1 MATSLLRKK
10 SVPHLLNIINSINI
24 PYVKKKLA
32 LLLYG
37 FALINIWSICF
48 LSSGMVDHYT
58 VAMGLSFTALSLY
71 FVQREHDF
79 NLSRSDKWV
88 IMACPILLLCL
99 TYYTLYDYGYF
110 TMRRLDFVGLY
121 QLLFYLHI
129 INPVTIAF
137 IMTLLGLGKLKDL
150 GNPRNVFIFAS
161 IVVFYAYFFTQTWK
175 IQWFNGKRVSFDT
188 EISAPS
194 ANKKIAADELKTD
207 INLAEFSFINAQHD
221 TVTLLN
227 HSDKYIL
234 LETWSETCPPCRK
247 AMAEMPPFYRSI
259 QDKVSVYYVY
269 EHRKSSVRNN
279 FDKIF
284 SFNEI
289 DDPTK
294 ILIDIEIE
302 LYQAMNMNGYP
313 YFLLFDSSGK
323 LVHHLYGYGGKEFV
337 AEQIS
342 KYIQ

>member
-1 MATSLLRKK
+1 M
-10 SVPHLLNIINSINI
+10 
-24 PYVKKKLA
+24 KKKLA

-48 LSSGMVDHYT
+48 FASGMVDHYT
-58 VAMGLSFTALSLY
+58 IAMGLSFTALSLY
-71 FVQREHDF
+71 FVQREYDF
-79 NLSRSDKWV
+79 NLTRSDKWV
-88 IMACPILLLCL
+88 VMVCPILFLCM
-99 TYYTLYDYGYF
+99 TYYTMYDFGYF
-110 TMRRLDFVGLY
+110 KIQRLDFVGLY
-121 QLLFYLHI
+121 QLLFYLQI

-137 IMTLLGLGKLKDL
+137 IMMLLGLSKLKDL

-161 IVVFYAYFFTQTWK
+161 IALFYTYFFTLTWK
-175 IQWFNGKRVSFDT
+175 LQWFSGKRVSFDT

-194 ANKKIAADELKTD
+194 ANKKSTADADELNTD

-221 TVTLLN
+221 TVTLLDD
-227 HSDKYIL
+227 SGKYIL
-234 LETWSETCPPCRK
+234 LETWSESCPPCRK
-247 AMAEMPPFYRSI
+247 AMAEMPPFYHSI
-259 QDKVSVYYVY
+259 KDKVSVYYVY

-289 DDPTK
+289 DDPSK
-294 ILIDIEIE
+294 ILIDIEME

-313 YFLLFDSSGK
+313 YFLLFDASGK
-323 LVHHLYGYGGKEFV
+323 LVHHLHGYGDKDLV